1 MAEIYCSL
9 DVNHQ
14 SINQSILL
22 HLQVYGSPDSIKVE
36 GQKEPGKQTTFM
48 VYPDATPEQ
57 INVLTKQ
64 SGFCSQ
70 VRPFKTHKNCHYPYY
85 LISEKGC

>member
-1 MAEIYCSL
+1 ML
-9 DVNHQ
+9 V
-14 SINQSILL
+14 INQSMLL
-22 HLQVYGSPDSIKVE
+22 HLQVFGTPDSIKVE
-36 GQKEPGKQTTFM
+36 GQREPGKQTTDI

-70 VRPFKTHKNCHYPYY
+70 VRFVKTLQTYE
-85 LISEKGC
+85 S